1 MRIKLHNR
9 TIDTNGDY
17 RVFNLDEF
25 DKIVNKILEA
35 RLKPLSRGD
44 KFLRLNT
51 VLMAELGSD
60 STQTMKKKYQ
70 SASKKLMGYIDKEVG
85 TNFKFYSD

>member
-17 RVFNLDEF
+17 RIFNLKEF
-25 DKIVNKILEA
+25 DAIVNKVLEA
-35 RLKPLSRGD
+35 RLKPTSRKD
-44 KFLRLNT
+44 IFLTLNT
-51 VLMAELGSD
+51 VLMAELGLD
-60 STQTMKKKYQ
+60 SSATMKSKYQ

-85 TNFKFYSD
+85 TNFKFFSD

>member
-17 RVFNLDEF
+17 RVYNLQEF
-25 DKIVNKILEA
+25 DTIVNKGLEA
-35 RLKPLSRGD
+35 RLKPTSRRD
-44 KFLRLNT
+44 KFLFLNT
-51 VLMAELGSD
+51 VLMAELGTD
-60 STQTMKKKYQ
+60 SSLGMKKKYQ

-85 TNFKFYSD
+85 TNFKFFSD

>member
-17 RVFNLDEF
+17 RIFNLKEF
-25 DKIVNKILEA
+25 DTIVNKVLEA
-35 RLKPLSRGD
+35 RLKPISRKD
-44 KFLRLNT
+44 IFLTLNT
-51 VLMAELGSD
+51 VLMAELGLD
-60 STQTMKKKYQ
+60 SSATMKSKYQ

-85 TNFKFYSD
+85 TNFKFFSD